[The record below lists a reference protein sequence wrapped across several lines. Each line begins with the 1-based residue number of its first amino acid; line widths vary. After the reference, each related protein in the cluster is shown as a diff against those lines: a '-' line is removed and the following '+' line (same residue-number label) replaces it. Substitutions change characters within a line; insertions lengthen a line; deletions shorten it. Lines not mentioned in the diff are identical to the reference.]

1 MDGWIDEREK
11 GERCWGPSL
20 LSVDAAPSLQHCGVM
35 GVIAALEINSCI
47 LSLSDVSNTVNL
59 SVSFPPNLPSA

>member
-1 MDGWIDEREK
+1 MDGGMDEREK

-35 GVIAALEINSCI
+35 GVIAALEINSYI
-47 LSLSDVSNTVNL
+47 LSLM
-59 SVSFPPNLPSA
+59 